1 MLRHIGTYIFF
12 VEFHSFFNSTELLWT
27 ILMLIV
33 HKNLKSFF
41 FTQNCLNC
49 AVICTKYMYNNKHDA
64 KLRLQSNNFR
74 VYAGILKM
82 PTRQHLFA
90 KTNGAIYVCMYL
102 LYEDTNTSKAPKLND
117 IPAVKNALY
126 RRLPESILRFFH

>member
-1 MLRHIGTYIFF
+1 
-12 VEFHSFFNSTELLWT
+12 
-27 ILMLIV
+27 
-33 HKNLKSFF
+33 
-41 FTQNCLNC
+41 
-49 AVICTKYMYNNKHDA
+49 MYNNKHDA
-64 KLRLQSNNFR
+64 KLRLQSKNFR

>member
-1 MLRHIGTYIFF
+1 MFTK
-12 VEFHSFFNSTELLWT
+12 
-27 ILMLIV
+27 ILDFL
-33 HKNLKSFF
+33 
-41 FTQNCLNC
+41 TQNCLNC
-49 AVICTKYMYNNKHDA
+49 AVICNKYMYNNKHDA